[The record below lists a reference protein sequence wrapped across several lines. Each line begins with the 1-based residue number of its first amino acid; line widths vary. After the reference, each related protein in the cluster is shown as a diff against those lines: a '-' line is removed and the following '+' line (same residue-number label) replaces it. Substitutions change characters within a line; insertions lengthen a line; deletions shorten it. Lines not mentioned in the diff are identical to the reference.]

1 MPEARA
7 TARYLRISPSKVR
20 QVLDDV
26 RGKDVHAA
34 RALLRFHPRS
44 ASEPVMKV
52 LNSAVA
58 NAEHNFHLDEDELY
72 VATCFAD
79 EGVTLKR
86 WRPRAR
92 GRATRIRKRTSHVT
106 IVLDRLTPDELARRQ
121 TQEAGKQSSRA
132 ARVAG
137 SRKKAEV
144 EVPAT
149 VEAEDLAPEEAAES
163 AEVAESAETEESAEV
178 AESAETEESAEVAE
192 AEVPAEAE
200 APVEPTEPEAPAEP
214 AEAEESAE
222 KAAEDEETTAGEPTS
237 DDTTE
242 TADEEDK

>member
-137 SRKKAEV
+137 SRKKAEE

-149 VEAEDLAPEEAAES
+149 VEAEDLAPEEAA
-163 AEVAESAETEESAEV
+163 ESAEV

-222 KAAEDEETTAGEPTS
+222 KAAEDDEITAGEPTA